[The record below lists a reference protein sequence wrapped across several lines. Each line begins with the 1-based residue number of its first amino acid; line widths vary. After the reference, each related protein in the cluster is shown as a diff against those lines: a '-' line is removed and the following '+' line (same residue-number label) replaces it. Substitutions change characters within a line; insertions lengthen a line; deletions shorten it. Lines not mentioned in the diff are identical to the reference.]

1 MRLHATALLAV
12 TLSAASLFAADL
24 DRYKDWD
31 RSPQGYFL
39 TTAESAQWSAIRT
52 DAEAEK
58 FVADFVAKRG
68 GEKFTKEVALRAQ
81 NADKYLSIGK
91 VKGSETLRGKV
102 VILFGPP
109 SGMQVNDRKGRDGYV
124 SSPSSAAVSDLGTS
138 ASASS
143 SGRGGG
149 DSQTMNAAGTSG
161 VAFKDFTFSFSAKAV
176 PALGTD
182 YDVTIEADAGSG
194 KDRIRDKKKAAE
206 LDEKFEAVA
215 KASIKQ

>member
-1 MRLHATALLAV
+1 MRLHATAVLAL

-24 DRYKDWD
+24 GKYKDWD
-31 RSPQGYFL
+31 QSPQGYFM
-39 TTAESAQWSAIRT
+39 TAAERTQWSAVANEA
-52 DAEAEK
+52 DAQK
-58 FVADFVAKRG
+58 FVADFIAKRG

-91 VKGSETLRGKV
+91 LKGSQTMRGKV

-109 SGMQVNDRKGRDGYV
+109 AGMQVNDRKGRGGYV
-124 SSPSSAAVSDLGTS
+124 SSPSSAAVSDLGGS

-143 SGRGGG
+143 GERGGG
-149 DSQTMNAAGTSG
+149 DSQTMGATSSSG
-161 VAFKDFTFSFSAKAV
+161 AAFKDFTFSFSRASV
-176 PALGTD
+176 PALGGD
-182 YDVTIEADAGSG
+182 YSVTIEADAASG
-194 KDRIRDKKKAAE
+194 KDRIRDRKKAAE

>member
-12 TLSAASLFAADL
+12 TLSAASVFAADL
-24 DRYKDWD
+24 DRYKDWE

-39 TTAESAQWSAIRT
+39 TTAERAQWSAIRT

-81 NADKYLSIGK
+81 NADRYLSIGK

-109 SGMQVNDRKGRDGYV
+109 SGMQVNERKGRGGYV
-124 SSPSSAAVSDLGTS
+124 SSPGNGVVTDLGTS
-138 ASASS
+138 
-143 SGRGGG
+143 SGAVTEGRGG
-149 DSQTMNAAGTSG
+149 DSQTMAAAKSGTT
-161 VAFKDFTFSFSAKAV
+161 FKDFTFSFSAKAV